1 MVGTP
6 CLVLGAQ
13 LVKRVLSG
21 LVVYKNID
29 NLAAAVVIDAEKC
42 QSRSIGTGLVPF
54 VGFGYSRHGLEQA
67 IHQFSASRARI
78 LNGSGH
84 VRDGVSA
91 KQARTLSRKGKV

>member
-1 MVGTP
+1 MHAEGRAKDEIEPPGGTLVLRWAGGTRMVGTP

-42 QSRSIGTGLVPF
+42 
-54 VGFGYSRHGLEQA
+54 
-67 IHQFSASRARI
+67 
-78 LNGSGH
+78 
-84 VRDGVSA
+84 
-91 KQARTLSRKGKV
+91 